1 MPAFSQVG
9 ARLREKPV
17 TRRAFLLAGT
27 GLAGGVLLGTSAQ
40 AFSGGPPG
48 RPRIYTRSE
57 WHAAPPKSKALI
69 LDRTPDR
76 LVVHHTATA
85 NSGDESLNAAFRLS
99 RAIQR
104 YHMHHNDWADIGEQF
119 TVGRGGQIMEGRN
132 RTLPAIAERKHVMGA
147 QAADHNRH
155 TLGIETEGTY
165 MTDLP
170 TEAQL
175 ASLTS
180 LLAWLCG
187 VYQLDPFK
195 AIIGHRDLNA
205 TSCPGDRLYAHLP
218 QLREDVARKLG
229 GPGRSEDAR
238 LALPDPALRRRAHSD
253 PAEPDPAL
261 LAAPGLLIAGEAH
274 LERPLRTYEH
284 GPGVGPHDRLI
295 RKAGPPY

>member
-1 MPAFSQVG
+1 MPAFSQSG
-9 ARLREKPV
+9 PRLRETPV

-27 GLAGGVLLGTSAQ
+27 GLAGGLLLGASAQ
-40 AFSGGPPG
+40 AFSGGPA

-57 WHAAPPKSKALI
+57 WHAAPPKTKAVI
-69 LDRTPDR
+69 LNRTPDR
-76 LVVHHTATA
+76 LVIHHTATP
-85 NSGDESLNAAFRLS
+85 NTSDQSLDAAFRLS

-132 RTLPAIAERKHVMGA
+132 RTLPAIEERKHVMGA
-147 QAADHNRH
+147 QVADHNRH

-165 MTDLP
+165 TDDLP

-187 VYQLDPFK
+187 VYELDPAK

-218 QLREDVARKLG
+218 QLREDVARRLG
-229 GPGRSEDAR
+229 GRARSDDAR
-238 LALPDPALRRRAHSD
+238 LALPDPAV
-253 PAEPDPAL
+253 PDPAL
-261 LAAPGLLIAGEAH
+261 LAAPGLIIEGQAH
-274 LERPLRTYEH
+274 LQRPLRAYDH
-284 GPGVGPHDRLI
+284 GPGLGPHDHPWT
-295 RKAGPPY
+295 GPRPS